1 MFLRLLLAFTIIP
14 LLELALLIRIGQWM
28 GVWETI
34 AVVVLTG
41 AAGAALARREGVRAL
56 GRIQASMNQ
65 GILPARELVD
75 ACMIVVSGLLLV
87 TPGVLTDLVG
97 FALLIPAVR
106 RRVGRYAREAV
117 ERRMTIIDTR
127 SSGGFVDTGGTDGF
141 IDVETTST
149 DKEDTPS

>member
-1 MFLRLLLAFTIIP
+1 MFLRLLLAFTVVP
-14 LLELALLIRIGQWM
+14 LLELALLIWIGQWL
-28 GVWETI
+28 GIWETI

-41 AAGAALARREGVRAL
+41 VVGAALARREGVRAL
-56 GRIQASMNQ
+56 GRIQANMNQ

-75 ACMIVVSGLLLV
+75 ACMILVSGLLLV

-106 RRVGRYAREAV
+106 SRVGRYARQAV
-117 ERRMTIIDTR
+117 RRRMTIIDT
-127 SSGGFVDTGGTDGF
+127 SGADGF
-141 IDVETTST
+141 IDVETSST